1 MVLLSFILF
10 LIFDDEQKSYMD
22 FTVESQ
28 NSGRRIEDKL
38 ENFAMGTKLMKNQ
51 RTRSQQE
58 S

>member
-1 MVLLSFILF
+1 
-10 LIFDDEQKSYMD
+10 MD
-22 FTVESQ
+22 FTVESRI
-28 NSGRRIEDKL
+28 SGGRIEDKL